1 MILLSRKN
9 SHIKH
14 INQCTSSDKI
24 NDFFVFR
31 FSPGNCSS
39 NNMITNC
46 LNSHN
51 FGIKC
56 VWDNEK
62 AICLPLSEIP
72 ASSPSLDFESTYR
85 YCFKILK
92 MYLV

>member
-1 MILLSRKN
+1 MLTLTTLTTI
-9 SHIKH
+9 
-14 INQCTSSDKI
+14 
-24 NDFFVFR
+24 FFLYIIR

-46 LNSHN
+46 LNSHH

-62 AICLPLSEIP
+62 AICLPLSEILP
-72 ASSPSLDFESTYR
+72 TTLSIDFESTYR
-85 YCFKILK
+85 YFF
-92 MYLV
+92 